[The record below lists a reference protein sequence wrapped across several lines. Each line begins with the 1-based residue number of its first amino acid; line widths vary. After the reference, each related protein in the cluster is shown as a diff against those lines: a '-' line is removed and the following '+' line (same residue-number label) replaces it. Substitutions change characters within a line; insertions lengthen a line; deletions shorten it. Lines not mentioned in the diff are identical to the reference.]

1 MFLYYSDSQLTK
13 KTHNMP
19 PSICR
24 RGDIWGYFCVHFGI
38 CSYFVRNIQSFHIK
52 LCKSCWHYSDD
63 HYTKKIECMSYSAR
77 GNTGG
82 YFRTIL
88 GYYIPVTWEP
98 INLSLPN
105 FPNNMTV
112 TTLKTIQ
119 YFLKNFCTDSQT
131 WYYPYTHEKKKN
143 YGIWLLLGYVS
154 AHFGYI
160 SSCMG
165 KLNISSWYFA
175 QNFLLWLS

>member
-88 GYYIPVTWEP
+88 GIIY
-98 INLSLPN
+98 
-105 FPNNMTV
+105 
-112 TTLKTIQ
+112 
-119 YFLKNFCTDSQT
+119 
-131 WYYPYTHEKKKN
+131 
-143 YGIWLLLGYVS
+143 
-154 AHFGYI
+154 
-160 SSCMG
+160 
-165 KLNISSWYFA
+165 
-175 QNFLLWLS
+175 LWLENQSIFPCQIFLIIWQLPHLKPFNIFSRTFVQIVRLDITLTHMKRKKTMVFGFF